1 MWWAKYYVNGRAVR
15 ESTSTGKES
24 EAKRFLKEREGRVAS
39 GQPVLP
45 RVDRVRYEDAA
56 SDLRDHYRTTGKRN
70 LVEAGCRLKHLD
82 AFFTG
87 WRLVNIGPAE
97 VTRYVRQRQEAGATN
112 GTINREI
119 EVLGKMLRLAYKTG
133 KLLRLPVVEKLKES
147 DPRSGFFEPEQYE
160 AVPGIG
166 EQQAQPVG
174 RIEPKA

>member
-1 MWWAKYYVNGRAVR
+1 GQLAPRARRAVSCFFVCSAR
-15 ESTSTGKES
+15 K
-24 EAKRFLKEREGRVAS
+24 
-39 GQPVLP
+39 LP

-87 WRLVNIGPAE
+87 GRLANIGPAE

-119 EVLGKMLRLAYKTG
+119 EVLGKML
-133 KLLRLPVVEKLKES
+133 
-147 DPRSGFFEPEQYE
+147 
-160 AVPGIG
+160 
-166 EQQAQPVG
+166 
-174 RIEPKA
+174 